1 MATPLTFEEP
11 EGVFRGGAPSR
22 QSLPR
27 AASIRRARRLGAL
40 ACALVVVLF
49 SQVARAGDPIRPD
62 PRLTP
67 GAVLTTDTAIVCQHG
82 YSASVRHTS
91 GRMKAAIYREYGI
104 VHGGG
109 HYEIDHLI
117 PLSIG
122 GADVAANL
130 WPQSHDMQPWN
141 ADVKD
146 RLELRLLHL
155 VCHGDVPIAEAQHDI
170 AADWIAAYQKY
181 CATARDCP
189 SYAATHRGA
198 AD

>member
-1 MATPLTFEEP
+1 MTTALRFGEAN
-11 EGVFRGGAPSR
+11 GIFRGGTQTGR
-22 QSLPR
+22 SLPR
-27 AASIRRARRLGAL
+27 AVSVRNARRLCAL
-40 ACALVVVLF
+40 AYAFVVVVF
-49 SQVARAGDPIRPD
+49 SQAVLAGDPIRPD

-67 GAVLTTDTAIVCQHG
+67 GAVLTTDTTIVCQHG

-91 GRMKAAIYREYGI
+91 GRMKAAIYREYGV
-104 VHGGG
+104 VHGSG

-130 WPQSHDMQPWN
+130 WPQSHDTQPWN

-155 VCHGDVPIAEAQHDI
+155 VCHGEVPIA
-170 AADWIAAYQKY
+170 
-181 CATARDCP
+181 
-189 SYAATHRGA
+189 
-198 AD
+198 